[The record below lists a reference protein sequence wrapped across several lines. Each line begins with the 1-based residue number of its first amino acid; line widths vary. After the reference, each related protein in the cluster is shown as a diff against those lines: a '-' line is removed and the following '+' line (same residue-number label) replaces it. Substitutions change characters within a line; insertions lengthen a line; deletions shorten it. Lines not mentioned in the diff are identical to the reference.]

1 MPIWK
6 LTHRN
11 IPLNSLP
18 KILALRR
25 RKEQFLYMLLS
36 VSEHGYAKIN
46 VRGKRQ
52 YYDVEEYAVMEKGAI
67 DLTVTLDLER
77 YKAWRRVV
85 VPGDAT
91 FVQLHKIIQCVFS
104 WQDRHPYQFDI
115 NGISIVD
122 PHIADVDGVFLASE
136 QRLKDVSLP
145 WQAQML
151 YTYDFRSKWI
161 HLLNVN
167 GVLKEYEGGPKLIAG
182 EGDAPPED
190 IGSIE
195 EYLDFLDIID
205 DPRHPQHKFYLHWL
219 EKQIW
224 RRLYDAAYIQHELD
238 QLK

>member
-1 MPIWK
+1 M
-6 LTHRN
+6 T
-11 IPLNSLP
+11 S
-18 KILALRR
+18 
-25 RKEQFLYMLLS
+25 S
-36 VSEHGYAKIN
+36 
-46 VRGKRQ
+46 
-52 YYDVEEYAVMEKGAI
+52 D
-67 DLTVTLDLER
+67 
-77 YKAWRRVV
+77 
-85 VPGDAT
+85 T

-167 GVLKEYEGGPKLIAG
+167 GALKEYEGGPKLIAG

-190 IGSIE
+190 IGSTE
-195 EYLDFLDIID
+195 EYLDFWILLTIHVIRSTNFISTGWKNKSGGGCMM
-205 DPRHPQHKFYLHWL
+205 PHIFSTNW
-219 EKQIW
+219 IS
-224 RRLYDAAYIQHELD
+224 
-238 QLK
+238 